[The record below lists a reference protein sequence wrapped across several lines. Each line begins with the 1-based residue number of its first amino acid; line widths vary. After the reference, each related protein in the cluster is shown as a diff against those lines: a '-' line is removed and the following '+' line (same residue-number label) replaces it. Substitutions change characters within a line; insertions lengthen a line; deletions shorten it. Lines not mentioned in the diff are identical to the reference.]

1 MALLHDLANFV
12 CAADATK
19 LPELDR
25 TILRRHACD
34 IVVAR
39 LAGGASTE
47 GRELAKVFGQ
57 GSGFARIAGLAGLVR
72 LTEMDDI
79 HVRSNTTPSS
89 VAVPVALALAAQL
102 PRATHRVETA
112 IHVGIEV
119 LVRMG
124 LAIDGARAMLKG
136 FWPTRTAA
144 TLAASATAA
153 HLWQLTLEET
163 HEALSLAATM
173 THGRTGRF
181 FREPSGRWIVFS
193 AAVEN
198 GLRAAHAAR
207 CGFNGGPNAP
217 SAEWLSA
224 ALGADFD
231 DAPMLDGLGQGS
243 VLPEISLKPYG
254 TARQCL
260 SAAEAMRALI
270 DAGLDPRKVQK
281 VTIHIPSAHIPMV
294 SQGIDPAARATSFV
308 SVAAQV
314 ATAALAPQELY
325 DIERSRVLQ
334 DPAIAGFAQRCEIVG
349 DPELD
354 AMFPDVWGARL
365 DVVTPA
371 GQRSYTVLEPLGAP
385 ANRMDDAALAQ
396 KAQGI
401 LSQAGLADQAERM
414 IDLGRR
420 AFEEPTGLAQLS
432 QLFVEG
438 APAPEYSS

>member
-1 MALLHDLANFV
+1 MTLLLDLANFV

-25 TILRRHACD
+25 MILRRHAGD
-34 IVVAR
+34 VVVAR
-39 LAGGASTE
+39 MAGGRSAE

-57 GSGFARIAGLAGLVR
+57 HPGFARTACLAGLVR

-89 VAVPVALALAAQL
+89 VVVPVALALAAQL
-102 PRATHRVETA
+102 PDSTHRVETA
-112 IHVGIEV
+112 IYVGIEV

-144 TLAASATAA
+144 TLAASAAAA
-153 HLWQLTLEET
+153 HLWRLSVEET
-163 HEALSLAATM
+163 REALSLAATM

-181 FREPSGRWIVFS
+181 LREPSGRWIVFA

-207 CGFNGGPNAP
+207 CGFNGGPNPP

-224 ALGADFD
+224 ALGTDFD
-231 DAPMLDGLGQGS
+231 AARMLDGLGQGS
-243 VLPEISLKPYG
+243 VLPDISLKPYG

-270 DAGLDPRKVQK
+270 DAGLEPHTVEKVR
-281 VTIHIPSAHIPMV
+281 IHIPSAHIQMV

-325 DIERSRVLQ
+325 DIERLRVLK
-334 DPAIAGFAQRCEIVG
+334 DPAIAAFAQRCEIVG
-349 DPELD
+349 DPKLD
-354 AMFPDVWGARL
+354 AMFPDVWAARL
-365 DVVTPA
+365 DVVTPT
-371 GQRSYTVLEPLGAP
+371 GQRSHTVLEPLGAP
-385 ANRMDDAALAQ
+385 ENRMDDAALAL
-396 KAQGI
+396 KARDI
-401 LSQAGLADQAERM
+401 FLQAGIADQAER
-414 IDLGRR
+414 ILDLSRR
-420 AFEEPTGLAQLS
+420 AFDDPAALSQLS
-432 QLFVEG
+432 QLFVEV
-438 APAPEYSS
+438 